1 MSLSVTHISSLLAR
15 LWTSAALVRAETT
28 LASPSSNGA
37 AYGGESSNQCGRLTD
52 REAVYLAIV
61 NGPVP
66 F

>member
-1 MSLSVTHISSLLAR
+1 MSSSVIHISSLLAR
-15 LWTSAALVRAETT
+15 LWTSAARVRAETT
-28 LASPSSNGA
+28 LAIPSSHGA
-37 AYGGESSNQCGRLTD
+37 AYGGEPNSQCGRLTD